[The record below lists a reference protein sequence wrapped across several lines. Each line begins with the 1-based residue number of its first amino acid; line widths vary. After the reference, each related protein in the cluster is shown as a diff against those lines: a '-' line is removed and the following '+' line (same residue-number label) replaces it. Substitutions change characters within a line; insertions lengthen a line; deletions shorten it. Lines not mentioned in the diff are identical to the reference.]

1 MILWLAP
8 FIAAAQQ
15 YRAQANQASN
25 QAQGSLTITCTVVAS
40 AELVIGADGEQHL
53 VVANAV
59 APADKM
65 LNAQKGGGSPEPE
78 HASPKREH
86 GDGKADTSRIDD
98 LRRACA
104 GCLLPVLAIVGA
116 SSEELLQLLL
126 VERAAGSQLLRGE
139 HDLGIVLHGL
149 HA

>member
-1 MILWLAP
+1 MCEFSPRRICFILILWLAP

-65 LNAQKGGGSPEPE
+65 LTAPKRGGSPEPE
-78 HASPKREH
+78 NASTKTGTWGRE
-86 GDGKADTSRIDD
+86 SRHKSD
-98 LRRACA
+98 R
-104 GCLLPVLAIVGA
+104 
-116 SSEELLQLLL
+116 
-126 VERAAGSQLLRGE
+126 
-139 HDLGIVLHGL
+139 
-149 HA
+149 